1 MNLSKLKILPLQKIL
16 LKIKRKATGWE
27 EGNGP
32 TKDNERQIYKKKK
45 TFATEKQNIP
55 IINNKLAKG

>member
-1 MNLSKLKILPLQKIL
+1 MFPLKKIL

-32 TKDNERQIYKKKK
+32 TKDNERQTYKKK
-45 TFATEKQNIP
+45 TFATEKQNIL
-55 IINNKLAKG
+55 IINKKLAKG